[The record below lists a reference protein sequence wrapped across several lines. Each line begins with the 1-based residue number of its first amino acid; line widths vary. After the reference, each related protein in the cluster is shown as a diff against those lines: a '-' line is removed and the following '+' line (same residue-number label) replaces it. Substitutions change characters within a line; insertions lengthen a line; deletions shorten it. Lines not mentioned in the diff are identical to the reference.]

1 MEMVDIEFIKE
12 FDVLFND
19 KISCAEVKITSHV
32 FKKPDCYNKMFQ
44 DIIIPEL
51 RRKLIKNIERNG
63 DSIVIEITD
72 DCGAERIL
80 DNLVGYIGDL
90 EKNVSVQ
97 DVVDDMNFR
106 LRRIIKMIKGR
117 YCKSVWY

>member
-1 MEMVDIEFIKE
+1 MVEIEIVKGFEALPNGK
-12 FDVLFND
+12 V
-19 KISCAEVKITSHV
+19 SCAEVKITSHV

-44 DIIIPEL
+44 DIIMPEL
-51 RRKLIKNIERNG
+51 RRKLIKNIVRNG

-72 DCGAERIL
+72 DCGAEKVL
-80 DNLVGYIGDL
+80 DKLVGYIGDL